1 MSDAGRKRLLIV
13 GCGYVGAEV
22 VKLANEHF
30 SVCALSRNPDRV
42 PEFSQ
47 LGISHLLG
55 DWLEPATWSSLPP
68 FDAILFS
75 VPHRADEKLGNQ
87 THVAGLKAT
96 LSSQGVASGTSPRVV
111 YLSTT
116 GVYGEC
122 QDETVHE
129 ETPVNPTRIGPEIAL
144 EAERWLA
151 SSEAKEAKWNST
163 VLRLAGIYGP
173 GRIPL
178 AAKLRAG
185 EALAVPQQG
194 YLNLVHVHDISRIIL
209 QLLLTDAPK
218 HDTYVFSDSHPVQ
231 RLDFYQSLA
240 ELCGVNEPQF
250 VEANPQDSRARRA
263 TSKKVDASRI
273 AGEFNFQYRFPDY
286 RSGLID
292 ALR

>member
-1 MSDAGRKRLLIV
+1 MSDSGKKRLLIV

-30 SVCALSRNPDRV
+30 SVFALSRNPNRV
-42 PEFSQ
+42 PEFNQ
-47 LGISHLLG
+47 LGISHILG
-55 DWLEPATWSSLPP
+55 DWLEPETWSSLPS

-87 THVAGLKAT
+87 THVVGLKAA
-96 LSSQGVASGTSPRVV
+96 LSSQGAASSSSSRVV

-151 SSEAKEAKWNST
+151 SSEANEAQWNST

-194 YLNLVHVHDISRIIL
+194 YLNLVHVHDIARMVL
-209 QLLLTDAPK
+209 QLLLTETPERE
-218 HDTYVFSDSHPVQ
+218 TYVFSDSHPVK

-240 ELCGVNEPQF
+240 ELCGVSEPQF

-273 AGEFNFQYRFPDY
+273 TGEFDFQYRFPDY
-286 RSGLID
+286 RSGLLD
-292 ALR
+292 SLR